1 MMIDVVKDDT
11 GLEVR
16 ADQQR
21 LQESILQNY
30 SIWKFLVEDLRCLV
44 LLNLSRNKQ
53 LTDASLKSI
62 TGLTQLVS
70 LNLSTSQVTSEGL
83 PHLKPLKKL
92 KSLRL
97 ESIKVTANDIKQL
110 QEFDFQMW

>member
-1 MMIDVVKDDT
+1 MGMTVIPLPFHVDLTKLQY
-11 GLEVR
+11 LEVFGGG
-16 ADQQR
+16 
-21 LQESILQNY
+21 S
-30 SIWKFLVEDLRCLV
+30 SMF
-44 LLNLSRNKQ
+44 
-53 LTDASLKSI
+53 
-62 TGLTQLVS
+62 GLTQLVS